1 MGYRAKKGKKSQKKG
16 WFKGGVKF
24 DKGEVKA
31 SLSVMNLLVTSCFL
45 EDVTAGH
52 RNKDLAMVTEL
63 INK

>member
-1 MGYRAKKGKKSQKKG
+1 M
-16 WFKGGVKF
+16 KF